1 MKKSV
6 HMDKKYDIIKQK
18 KKNREENIMK
28 EVVAVAKNKYGKEF
42 TREEYIEFMF
52 NKDNEFL
59 CSRCPVND
67 GNSNSPLP
75 CGQQNCWVT
84 ISTN

>member
-1 MKKSV
+1 
-6 HMDKKYDIIKQK
+6 
-18 KKNREENIMK
+18 MK
-28 EVVAVAKNKYGKEF
+28 EVVAKNKYGEEF

-59 CSRCPVND
+59 CSRCPAND
-67 GNSNSPLP
+67 GNGNGPLP

-84 ISTN
+84 IGAK